1 MSIHPN
7 PTNDILNISIANI
20 SSDIQILIYNSV
32 GQVVYMKS
40 ETVEHGLNTTLNLN
54 DLSSGTYILQI
65 SSNVNVWTK
74 KVIKK

>member
-1 MSIHPN
+1 
-7 PTNDILNISIANI
+7 
-20 SSDIQILIYNSV
+20 
-32 GQVVYMKS
+32 MKS

-65 SSNVNVWTK
+65 RSNVNVWTK